1 MQKLNTK
8 WPLLILIANIGI
20 FFAYTS
26 YLSFNFPLRDDVMLI
41 DFVVQKEHLRSDFTS
56 WYHGLFGIVNDH
68 SIFVPRLTVWLN
80 QWVDG
85 GRLNFEWITR
95 FNLVVLILFFILLVK
110 QFLRSG
116 FPLIYLLPINF
127 LLFHP
132 HFSEVTNWPI
142 TGLQQVY
149 LVFFVAFAIDWLE
162 NKKSILIPLICAF
175 LAAYSFGNGIALF
188 VLIGIYVA
196 SEQRIKQLPWVFLA
210 TFIYFLSLIPVYS
223 LSDHAKF
230 NFSLLNTTY
239 FYLGI
244 LGSIAL
250 EFTKGKDEFAI
261 LFGGILVSL
270 MAYFSYQKWI
280 RKNQGINRFFIY
292 LGIFVLGA
300 TLMIALPRS
309 GMDWRS
315 YHSSRYFLYSILLS
329 ISVFML
335 LLGHVQAGFRKY
347 ALGFGLLFSI
357 SLAFLSYFNNSET
370 LIERKNILRA
380 DHDNWHRYQAVIC
393 EIPHVFRNIK
403 PILQEAYGKHMLQTE
418 PLIATDEEL
427 NSMATS
433 AKPKILVEALRI
445 ENHVHSNQGKIDTL
459 LHHYSY
465 LIFNKLAVENP
476 ISTSYFLILHHKQT
490 GKNLLSPIAFRNI
503 GIRNFIQKPYAN
515 YLSKAGMVTIQTDF
529 LDKGLYDL
537 FICEIRDDHSKQF
550 WSLAPHVN
558 FDASHKTFQILP

>member
-1 MQKLNTK
+1 MQKLITK

-41 DFVVQKEHLRSDFTS
+41 DFVVQKEHFGSDVST

-80 QWVDG
+80 QWVDE

-95 FNLVVLILFFILLVK
+95 FNLIVLILFFILLGK
-110 QFLRSG
+110 QFLTYKL
-116 FPLIYLLPINF
+116 PLIYLLPINF

-132 HFSEVTNWPI
+132 QYSEVTNWPI

-149 LVFFVAFAIDWLE
+149 LVFFVAFAINWLE

-188 VLIGIYVA
+188 VLIGIYVS

-261 LFGGILVSL
+261 LLGGILVAL

-280 RKNQGINRFFIY
+280 NKNQSINRFFIY

-309 GMDWRS
+309 GMDWKS
-315 YHSSRYFLYSILLS
+315 YHSSRYFIYSILLA
-329 ISVFML
+329 ISVFMVSI
-335 LLGHVQAGFRKY
+335 GHMKEAYRKY
-347 ALGFGLLFSI
+347 ALGFGLLISI
-357 SLAFLSYFNNSET
+357 SLTFLSYFNNSET
-370 LIERKNILRA
+370 LIERKNVLRA
-380 DHDNWHRYQAVIC
+380 DHDNWQRYQEVIC

-403 PILQEAYGKHMLQTE
+403 PVLQEAYEKHLLQKE
-418 PLIATDEEL
+418 PLIASEVEL
-427 NSMATS
+427 NSLATT
-433 AKPKILVEALRI
+433 AKPKKLIEPLRI
-445 ENHVHSNQGKIDTL
+445 ENQVHSNKGKIDTL
-459 LHHYSY
+459 LHHSSY
-465 LIFNKLAVENP
+465 LIFNKLTIENP
-476 ISTSYFLILHHKQT
+476 IRTSFFLILHNQET
-490 GKNLLSPIAFRNI
+490 GKNVFSPIAFKNI
-503 GIRNFIQKPYAN
+503 GIRNFITKPYSN
-515 YLSKAGMVTIQTDF
+515 YLSKAGIVIVQTDF
-529 LDKGLYDL
+529 LEKGVYDL
-537 FICEIRDDHSKQF
+537 FICENTDGHKNQF
-550 WSLAPHVN
+550 WSLATKIN
-558 FDASHKTFQILP
+558 FDSSQKTFQILP